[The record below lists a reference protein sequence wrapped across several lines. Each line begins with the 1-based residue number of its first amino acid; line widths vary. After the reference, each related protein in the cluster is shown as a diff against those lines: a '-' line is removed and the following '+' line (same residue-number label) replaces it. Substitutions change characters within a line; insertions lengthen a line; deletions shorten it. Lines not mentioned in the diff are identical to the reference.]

1 MSKNSKQPIE
11 NAGKVIEAFGGIRPM
26 AAKIDTPVTTVQG
39 WKKRDVI
46 PGTRRD
52 QIMQAANDHK
62 IDLSKLVSKVVS
74 ETSTVVAATSKS
86 VKKKQVKNKR
96 PVNASKS
103 KTVPSSDASTPSAHS
118 ETLKAKRSSKPEPTK
133 EEHERL
139 MAAIEDQGRKNVVT
153 STWIAVILILLTAAL
168 GAFLLW
174 PKAQETV
181 ETQNEKIAA
190 LEEEVSSVSDRP
202 GFFETIIPQDIQVD
216 LQERADQLQNQVK
229 NVQNTVEQLSQK
241 AEAISSGVLDP
252 NAGPLS
258 QRLEVLEEQVRE
270 IKGGENFAAL
280 IDRIQNLEES
290 FTGQEQLNASMEEL
304 KSMMITREQI
314 GGTINDGLASAQEKS
329 GALGETLEGVSG
341 TDLKAAAMLI
351 AFTQM
356 RNAFYRQE
364 PFENDLAVLQRLA
377 GEENAE
383 LQEAIAKLAPHANGG
398 VLSSEGLSR
407 EFKGLAGD
415 IVVSSLQGEDVSLKE
430 KAQARLHSLL
440 QVEKEGASVTG
451 TQTQA
456 AVARAQKMLDE
467 GNIEGAVAELQ
478 GLDGAAAV
486 TAQPFIE
493 QAKASLIAGNLEQ
506 LLGDSILS
514 KLSDQLPLEG
524 LVNGSGFGNIQKS
537 IKQMM
542 PHNISGNSEGNIQEN
557 IQGNIPDIGKVLED
571 VPLVPNN
578 VITDEKSGV
587 TILPKQQGFKGF
599 SSGKSFE

>member
-1 MSKNSKQPIE
+1 MSKNSKQAIE

-46 PGTRRD
+46 PGTRRA
-52 QIMQAANDHK
+52 QIMQAATDHK
-62 IDLSKLVSKVVS
+62 IDLSNLVSEAIIPVG
-74 ETSTVVAATSKS
+74 S
-86 VKKKQVKNKR
+86 VKKPVKKTPANNTAELNAKKLKTAPAPSQVKAKALKAER
-96 PVNASKS
+96 SL
-103 KTVPSSDASTPSAHS
+103 SSD
-118 ETLKAKRSSKPEPTK
+118 KPATTK
-133 EEHERL
+133 EDHEKL
-139 MAAIEDQGRKNVVT
+139 MAAIEDQGRKNIVA
-153 STWIAVILILLTAAL
+153 STWIAVVLILLTAAL

-190 LEEEVSSVSDRP
+190 LEEEVSNVSERP

-241 AEAISSGVLDP
+241 AEEISNGVLDAD
-252 NAGPLS
+252 AGPLS
-258 QRLEVLEEQVRE
+258 QRLGFLEEQVRE

-280 IDRIQNLEES
+280 IDRIQTLEES
-290 FTGQEQLNASMEEL
+290 FTGQEQLNQSMEEL
-304 KSMMITREQI
+304 KNMMITREQI
-314 GGTINDGLASAQEKS
+314 GGTINDGLANAQEKS

-341 TDLKAAAMLI
+341 DELKAAAMLI

-377 GEENAE
+377 GEDNAE
-383 LQEAIAKLAPHANGG
+383 LQEAISKLAPHANGG

-430 KAQARLHSLL
+430 RAQARLHNLL
-440 QVEKEGASVTG
+440 QVEKEGTSVTG
-451 TQTQA
+451 TPTQA
-456 AVARAQKMLDE
+456 TVTTAQKMLDE
-467 GNIEGAVAELQ
+467 GNIKGAIAELQ
-478 GLDGAAAV
+478 SLDGDAAE

-514 KLSDQLPLEG
+514 KLSGKLPLDG
-524 LVNGSGFGNIQKS
+524 LMNGSGFGNVQES
-537 IKQMM
+537 LKQIT
-542 PHNISGNSEGNIQEN
+542 PQNIPN
-557 IQGNIPDIGKVLED
+557 NIPDIGDVLEN
-571 VPLVPNN
+571 VPMVPND
-578 VITDEKSGV
+578 VITDEDSGV

-599 SSGKSFE
+599 SSGKNYE

>member
-62 IDLSKLVSKVVS
+62 IDLSTVVS
-74 ETSTVVAATSKS
+74 ESVASAENSSVIVATKPT
-86 VKKKQVKNKR
+86 KKKQAKNKASL
-96 PVNASKS
+96 NAEKS
-103 KTVPSSDASTPSAHS
+103 KMTPDSPTKRPYSNS
-118 ETLKAKRSSKPEPTK
+118 EALKAKRSSKSSPTK
-133 EEHERL
+133 EEHEKL

-181 ETQNEKIAA
+181 DTQNEKISA
-190 LEEEVSSVSDRP
+190 LEEEVSSVSQRP
-202 GFFETIIPQDIQVD
+202 GFFETIIPQDIQRD

-229 NVQNTVEQLSQK
+229 NVQNTVEQLSEK
-241 AEAISSGVLDP
+241 AESISSGVLDAD
-252 NAGPLS
+252 AGPLS
-258 QRLEVLEEQVRE
+258 QRLEILEEKVSD
-270 IKGGENFAAL
+270 IKGSENFAAL
-280 IDRIQNLEES
+280 IGRIQSLEES

-304 KSMMITREQI
+304 KSMMVTREQI
-314 GGTINDGLASAQEKS
+314 GGTISDGLASAQEKS

-341 TDLKAAAMLI
+341 NDLKAAAMLI

-364 PFENDLAVLQRLA
+364 PFENDLVVLQRLA
-377 GEENAE
+377 GEDNVE
-383 LQEAIAKLAPHANGG
+383 LQDAISKLAPHANGG

-430 KAQARLHSLL
+430 RAQARLHSLL
-440 QVEKEGASVTG
+440 QVEKEGAPVTG

-456 AVARAQKMLDE
+456 AVAKAQKMLDD
-467 GNIEGAVAELQ
+467 GNVQGAISELQ
-478 GLDGAAAV
+478 SLDGEAAV
-486 TAQPFIE
+486 TAEPFIE
-493 QAKASLIAGNLEQ
+493 QAKASLLAGNLEK
-506 LLGDSILS
+506 LLGDTILS
-514 KLSDQLPLEG
+514 KMSGGLPVEG
-524 LVNGSGFGNIQKS
+524 LVSGSGFDNLQKNLQNIV
-537 IKQMM
+537 
-542 PHNISGNSEGNIQEN
+542 PNISPNLIPGDVQGLEKALEN
-557 IQGNIPDIGKVLED
+557 I
-571 VPLVPNN
+571 PLVPNE
-578 VITDEKSGV
+578 VIKDDESGV

-599 SSGKSFE
+599 STGKNY